1 MDVHA
6 QRAQLIDAA
15 GFEESPT
22 ASLARTGAGMLHEE
36 RGDLDEA
43 EAAYARAAE
52 FAARASW
59 GLDQTHALLA
69 HAALKRRRRDLTGA
83 RTLLREARAVLAACP
98 DPGAL
103 TDRLSALERALQL
116 VPAAPRERV
125 DGDLSEREVE
135 ILRLLATDLTQREI
149 GAELFVSFN
158 TVKTHSKTVFRKL
171 GVSSRADAVAR
182 GCELGLI

>member
-1 MDVHA
+1 
-6 QRAQLIDAA
+6 
-15 GFEESPT
+15 
-22 ASLARTGAGMLHEE
+22 MLHEE
-36 RGDLDEA
+36 RGELDEA
-43 EAAYARAAE
+43 EAAYTRAAE
-52 FAARASW
+52 LAARASW

-83 RTLLREARAVLAACP
+83 RTLLREARTVLAACP

-103 TDRLSALERALQL
+103 TDRLSALERTLQL
-116 VPAAPRERV
+116 VPAAPRERG

-158 TVKTHSKTVFRKL
+158 TVKTHTKSIFRKL
-171 GVSSRADAVAR
+171 GASNREEAVERAR
-182 GCELGLI
+182 ELGLL